1 VGLQGAKQLPSVGSK
16 MIAVYGGN
24 LIAHGK
30 PRPVTWTRLASTAAA
45 GTNTITLNEAVDW
58 VAGEKVIIAATGFD
72 HNESEP
78 MLIQSIDATNK
89 VITLSANLEYTHY
102 AATQN

>member
-1 VGLQGAKQLPSVGSK
+1 
-16 MIAVYGGN
+16 MIAVQGGN

-45 GTNTITLNEAVDW
+45 GTNTITLQTAVDW
-58 VAGEKVIIAATGFD
+58 VAGERVIIAATGFD

-78 MLIQSIDATNK
+78 MVIQSIDATHT
-89 VITLSANLEYTHY
+89 VITLTSNLV
-102 AATQN
+102 